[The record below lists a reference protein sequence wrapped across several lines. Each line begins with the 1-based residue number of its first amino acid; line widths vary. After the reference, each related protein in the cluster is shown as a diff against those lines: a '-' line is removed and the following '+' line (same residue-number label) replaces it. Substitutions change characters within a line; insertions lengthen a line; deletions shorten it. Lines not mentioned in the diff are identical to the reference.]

1 MKQFPVIDLTATG
14 RNIEKLRLERGL
26 SVRQLQDWFGFT
38 SPQAVYKWQYGQAL
52 PTVDNLF
59 ALGVLFGI
67 PMEEILVEENHII
80 YESQDESCGSVFLTA
95 G

>member
-1 MKQFPVIDLTATG
+1 MKQLPYIDMIATG
-14 RNIEKLRLERGL
+14 RNIEKLRTERGL
-26 SVRQLQDWFGFT
+26 TVRQVSDWFGFT
-38 SPQAVYKWQYGQAL
+38 GPQAVYKWQNGQAL
-52 PTVDNLF
+52 PTVDNLY
-59 ALGVLFGI
+59 ALGTLFEI